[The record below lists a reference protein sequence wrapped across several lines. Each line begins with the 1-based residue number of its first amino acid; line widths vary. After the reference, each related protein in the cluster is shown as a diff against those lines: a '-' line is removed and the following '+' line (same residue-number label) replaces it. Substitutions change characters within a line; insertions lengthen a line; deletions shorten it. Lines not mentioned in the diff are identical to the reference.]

1 MKKGKGSLKPVRYF
15 TTVFDLKIHKGLA
28 SKSHPRRKSERPG
41 GGRYNLN
48 LKAVHKFQQ
57 VVRII
62 F

>member
-15 TTVFDLKIHKGLA
+15 TTVFDLKIYKGIA
-28 SKSHPRRKSERPG
+28 SKSHPPRKSERTG
-41 GGRYNLN
+41 GGRYNFK

-57 VVRII
+57 MVRII